1 MRLKGPYEIMQ
12 VEGQSFAVPMDE
24 NRDGFGGVIKLS
36 RTALAIF
43 EQLQEETT
51 EEAIV
56 EKLSQRFDA
65 PRDVLAADV
74 RSTVAKFREK
84 GLLL

>member
-1 MRLKGPYEIMQ
+1 MRLRVPYEIMQ
-12 VEGQSFAVPMDE
+12 VEGQNFAVPME
-24 NRDGFGGVIKLS
+24 ESKDGFNGMVKLS
-36 RTALAIF
+36 KTAAAIF
-43 EQLQEETT
+43 EYLQEDTT

-56 EKLSQRFDA
+56 DRMCQRFDA

-74 RSTVAKFREK
+74 HGVVTRLQEK

>member
-1 MRLKGPYEIMQ
+1 MRLRGPYEIMQ

-24 NRDGFGGVIKLS
+24 KKNGFGGLIKLS
-36 RTALAIF
+36 KTAAVIF
-43 EQLQEETT
+43 ELLQEDTT

-56 EKLSQRFDA
+56 EKLVQRYDA

-74 RSTVAKFREK
+74 HRTVAKFQEK